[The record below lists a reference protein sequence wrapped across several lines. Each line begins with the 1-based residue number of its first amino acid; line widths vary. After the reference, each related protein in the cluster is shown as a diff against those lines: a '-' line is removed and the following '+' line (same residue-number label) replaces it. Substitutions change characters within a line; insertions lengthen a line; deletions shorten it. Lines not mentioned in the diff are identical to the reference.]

1 MPAYPST
8 LPNPT
13 RQGYG
18 LEPQSGVVRTDMEA
32 GPARVR
38 RRFTRTPTQITLRWV
53 FTEAE
58 FAVFEAW
65 WAQVT
70 LAGSAWVDMPV
81 ANGGGINSLS
91 ARFIGPYK
99 APMLGLGYEVSARVE
114 VQALP
119 VMTAAELEVASAYAP
134 ADLLY
139 GSPTLHTLIHT
150 TLPAYW

>member
-1 MPAYPST
+1 MAAYPAT

-13 RQGYG
+13 RSGYG
-18 LEPQSGVVRTDMEA
+18 LEPQSGSARTDMEA

-38 RRFTRTPTQITLRWV
+38 RRYTATPTQVALHWI

-65 WAQVT
+65 WAQT
-70 LAGSAWVDMPV
+70 TQDGSAWVEMPI

-99 APMLGLGYEVSARVE
+99 APMRGLGYEVAARVE
-114 VQALP
+114 VRTLP
-119 VMTAAELEVASAYAP
+119 QLTAAELEVASAYAP

>member
-1 MPAYPST
+1 MSAYPGT

-13 RQGYG
+13 RDGYG
-18 LEPQSGVVRTDMEA
+18 LEPQSGTVRTDMEA
-32 GPARVR
+32 GPARSR
-38 RRFTRTPTQITLRWV
+38 RRFTRVPTQATLHWI

-70 LAGSAWVDMPV
+70 LDGASWVDMPI

-99 APMLGLGYEVSARVE
+99 APMKGLGYEVSARVE

-119 VMTAAELEVASAYAP
+119 QLTAEEFAVSSSYP
-134 ADLLY
+134 PGDITY
-139 GSPTLHTLIHT
+139 GSPVLHALIHS
-150 TLPAYW
+150 TLPGYW